1 MANRLHE
8 EEKRERELERWT
20 LIEETLTELDVE

>member
-1 MANRLHE
+1 MGDRLHE
-8 EEKRERELERWT
+8 EAKRGRELERWT